1 MSALVACLCAL
12 WLLIECLRQALAW
25 WALGSQQDAD
35 ADAHVA
41 SDSRLDD
48 IEVLQAV
55 RSGDP
60 QLAETLSA
68 VLAVLGGRGAR
79 LHWLVDEDDE
89 DAQTA
94 VQQALQA
101 QPQASAQVRLSL
113 HPPCPARCNPKL
125 FKLDRELR
133 HCDRDYVLVLDD
145 DAELPAASLQALRA
159 AVGGMGPT
167 STPQAAT
174 ALPVYRGVP
183 WPASRARTGARG
195 LGAAL
200 LARFVNDQAALTY
213 LPGFG
218 EQGGLSLNGMCWL
231 MRRDA
236 LEALGGFA
244 PQLGHLT
251 DDLAMAQAIRAA
263 GGRIL
268 QRHEPVW
275 LSTSLDGLAAYGRQ
289 MQRWMLFAQL
299 LLRTLRGRERI
310 RVLVELG
317 LPQLLPLLAL
327 VGLVRAPGWIA
338 AGLAVAACVLH
349 VVGRRSLQQAC
360 TQAAP
365 RAQPLLSLLS
375 MLLLPLHALHAALNP
390 RIVWRQQR
398 YRVRASDD
406 FEEIR

>member
-1 MSALVACLCAL
+1 MSALVAPLCAL
-12 WLLIECLRQALAW
+12 WLGIEWLRQALAW
-25 WALGSQQDAD
+25 WVVRRQKT
-35 ADAHVA
+35 
-41 SDSRLDD
+41 DSAGAVHSPQSGFDD
-48 IEVLQAV
+48 VDVLQAV
-55 RSGDP
+55 SSGDP
-60 QLAETLSA
+60 LLADTLAA
-68 VLAVLGGRGAR
+68 VLAELGRRGAR
-79 LHWLVDEDDE
+79 LHWLVDADDAA
-89 DAQTA
+89 AQTA
-94 VQQALQA
+94 AQQALNA
-101 QPQASAQVRLSL
+101 HPQWSGQVRLDL
-113 HPPCPARCNPKL
+113 HPRCPERCNPKL
-125 FKLDRELR
+125 FKLARALPDCE
-133 HCDRDYVLVLDD
+133 RDYVLVLDD
-145 DAELPAASLQALRA
+145 DAELPAASLQALLHEVRGA
-159 AVGGMGPT
+159 GASGSPR
-167 STPQAAT
+167 AAT

-183 WPASRARTGARG
+183 WPEWRVQAGAKG

-236 LEALGGFA
+236 LDALGGFA

-275 LSTSLDGLAAYGRQ
+275 LSTSLDGLGAYRRQ
-289 MQRWMLFAQL
+289 MHRWMLFAEL
-299 LLRTLRGRERI
+299 LLRSLRGRERI
-310 RVLVELG
+310 RLLVELG

-327 VGLVRAPGWIA
+327 VGLLLAPSLIA
-338 AGLAVAACVLH
+338 AGFATAAFVLH
-349 VVGRRSLQQAC
+349 VVGRRALQQAC

-375 MLLLPLHALHAALNP
+375 MQLLPLHALHAALDR
-390 RIVWRQQR
+390 RIVWRRQR

-406 FEEIR
+406 FEPL

>member
-1 MSALVACLCAL
+1 LNAVVAYLCAL
-12 WLLIECLRQALAW
+12 WLLVEALRQTLAW
-25 WALGSQQDAD
+25 WGLRLQQDAD
-35 ADAHVA
+35 ADAHFA
-41 SDSRLDD
+41 SDSRFDD

-60 QLAETLSA
+60 QLAETLAA
-68 VLAVLGGRGAR
+68 VLAELGGRGAH
-79 LHWLVDEDDE
+79 LHWLVDEDDG

-113 HPPCPARCNPKL
+113 HPPCPARLNPKL
-125 FKLDRELR
+125 FKLDRALGYCE
-133 HCDRDYVLVLDD
+133 RDYVLVLDD
-145 DAELPAASLQALRA
+145 DAMLPAASLQALRET
-159 AVGGMGPT
+159 VRGTGPI
-167 STPQAAT
+167 STLQAAT
-174 ALPVYRGVP
+174 ALPVYRGVR
-183 WPASRARTGARG
+183 WPAWRAETSARG

-213 LPGFG
+213 LPGSG

-275 LSTSLDGLAAYGRQ
+275 LSTSLDGLGAYRRQ

-327 VGLVRAPGWIA
+327 IGLLGAPSWIA
-338 AGLAVAACVLH
+338 AGLAVAAFVLH
-349 VVGRRSLQQAC
+349 VVGRRALQQAC

-375 MLLLPLHALHAALNP
+375 MLLLPLHALHAALDR
-390 RIVWRQQR
+390 RIVWRHHL
-398 YRVRASDD
+398 YRVRASDN